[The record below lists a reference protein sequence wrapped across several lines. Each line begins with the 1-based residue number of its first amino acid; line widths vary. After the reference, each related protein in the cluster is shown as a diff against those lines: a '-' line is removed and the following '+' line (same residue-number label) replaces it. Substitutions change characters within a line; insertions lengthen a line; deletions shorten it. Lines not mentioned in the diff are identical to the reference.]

1 MMGNWKELAKKKEK
15 PKMVTASGHTFK
27 DVGDKLNYGIFH
39 PDTGDKL
46 LGWIRKYCV
55 DRKE

>member
-1 MMGNWKELAKKKEK
+1 MGNWKELAKKKEK
-15 PKMVTASGHTFK
+15 PKMVTTSGHTFE